1 MSWISPNLWPNPF
14 KMNLSYQHLIPASFS
29 DKSRVWIYQSNRVF
43 SLSEAL
49 TIEKILEDFTADWKS
64 HGTPVKGFGTLFFGQ
79 FIILMADEEVTGVS
93 GCSTDSSVRLIKAL
107 EEEYK
112 VSMFDRMNLAFYINE
127 KVQLLPFSQISYAID
142 KAFINKDTLF
152 FDNTVL
158 TKIEFLNSWIT
169 PLSASWLGKRM
180 LPQSHQ

>member
-1 MSWISPNLWPNPF
+1 
-14 KMNLSYQHLIPASFS
+14 MNLAYQHLIPSTFS
-29 DKSRVWIYQSNRVF
+29 DSSRVWIYQSNRIF
-43 SLSEAL
+43 TLSEAL

-112 VSMFDRMNLAFYINE
+112 VSMFDRMNLAFCINE
-127 KVQLLPFSQISYAID
+127 KVQLLPFTQLEYAVEKSFID
-142 KAFINKDTLF
+142 KETLF

-158 TKIEFLNSWIT
+158 TKADFLNRWIT
-169 PLSASWLGKRM
+169 PLNASWLGKRI
-180 LPQSHQ
+180 LPEPHQ

>member
-1 MSWISPNLWPNPF
+1 
-14 KMNLSYQHLIPASFS
+14 MNLSYQHLIPQEFS
-29 DKSRVWIYQSNRVF
+29 STSRVWIYQSSRIF
-43 SLSEAL
+43 TLSEAL

-112 VSMFDRMNLAFYINE
+112 VSMFDRMTLAFYINE
-127 KVQLLPFSQISYAID
+127 KVQLLPFSQINYAVE

-152 FDNTVL
+152 FDNTIL
-158 TKIEFLNSWIT
+158 TKAELLEKWIT
-169 PLSASWLGKRM
+169 PVSASWLGKRIQPLM
-180 LPQSHQ
+180 Q

>member
-1 MSWISPNLWPNPF
+1 MSLISPNLWPNPF

-29 DKSRVWIYQSNRVF
+29 DNSRVWIYQSSRVF
-43 SLSEAL
+43 TLSEAL
-49 TIEKILEDFTADWKS
+49 TIEKILEDFTTDWKS

-169 PLSASWLGKRM
+169 PLSASWLGKRL

>member
-1 MSWISPNLWPNPF
+1 
-14 KMNLSYQHLIPASFS
+14 MNLAYQYLIPSTFS
-29 DKSRVWIYQSNRVF
+29 DSSRVWIYQSSRVF
-43 SLSEAL
+43 TLSEAL

-64 HGTPVKGFGTLFFGQ
+64 HGTPVKGFGTMFFGQ
-79 FIILMADEEVTGVS
+79 FIILMADEEVTSVS

-127 KVQLLPFSQISYAID
+127 KVQLLPFSQLNYAID
-142 KAFINKDTLF
+142 KSFIVKETLF

-158 TKIEFLNSWIT
+158 TKAEMLDRWIT
-169 PLSASWLGKRM
+169 PLSSSWLGKRI
-180 LPQSHQ
+180 LPPVHE

>member
-1 MSWISPNLWPNPF
+1 
-14 KMNLSYQHLIPASFS
+14 MNLAYQHLIPSTFS
-29 DKSRVWIYQSNRVF
+29 DSSRVWIYQSNRIF

-112 VSMFDRMNLAFYINE
+112 VSMFDRMNLAFCINE
-127 KVQLLPFSQISYAID
+127 KVQLLPFTQLEYAVEKSFID
-142 KAFINKDTLF
+142 KETLF

-158 TKIEFLNSWIT
+158 TKADFLNRWIT
-169 PLSASWLGKRM
+169 PLKASWLGKRI
-180 LPQSHQ
+180 LPEAHQ

>member
-1 MSWISPNLWPNPF
+1 
-14 KMNLSYQHLIPASFS
+14 MNLSYQHLIPETFS
-29 DKSRVWIYQSNRVF
+29 HSSRVWIYQSNRVF
-43 SLSEAL
+43 TLSEAL

-93 GCSTDSSVRLIKAL
+93 GCSTDSSVRLIKAI
-107 EEEYK
+107 EEEFK

-127 KVQLLPFSQISYAID
+127 KVQLLPFSQLNYAID
-142 KAFINKDTLF
+142 KSFIDKDTLF

-158 TKIEFLNSWIT
+158 TKVEFMNRWIT
-169 PLSASWLGKRM
+169 PLSTSWLGKRI
-180 LPQSHQ
+180 LTQEHQ

>member
-1 MSWISPNLWPNPF
+1 
-14 KMNLSYQHLIPASFS
+14 MNLSYQHLIPQEFS
-29 DKSRVWIYQSNRVF
+29 SKSRVWIYQSSRIF
-43 SLSEAL
+43 TLSEAL

-112 VSMFDRMNLAFYINE
+112 VSMFDRMTLAFYINE
-127 KVQLLPFSQISYAID
+127 KVQLLPFSQINYAVE

-152 FDNTVL
+152 FDNTIL
-158 TKIEFLNSWIT
+158 TKAELLEKWIT
-169 PLSASWLGKRM
+169 PVSASWLGKRIQP
-180 LPQSHQ
+180 LVQ

>member
-1 MSWISPNLWPNPF
+1 
-14 KMNLSYQHLIPASFS
+14 MNLSYQHLVPEAFS
-29 DKSRVWIYQSNRVF
+29 DTSRVWIYQSNRVF
-43 SLSEAL
+43 TLSEAL

-112 VSMFDRMNLAFYINE
+112 VSMFDRMNLAFCIND
-127 KVQLLPFSQISYAID
+127 KVQLLPFSQLNYAID
-142 KAFINKDTLF
+142 KSFIDKETLF

-158 TKIEFLNSWIT
+158 NKAEFMNRWIT
-169 PLSASWLGKRM
+169 PLSISWLGKRI
-180 LPQSHQ
+180 LPQAHQ

>member
-1 MSWISPNLWPNPF
+1 
-14 KMNLSYQHLIPASFS
+14 MNLSYQHLIPQEFS
-29 DKSRVWIYQSNRVF
+29 STSRVWIYQSSRIF
-43 SLSEAL
+43 TLSEAL

-112 VSMFDRMNLAFYINE
+112 VSMFDRMTLAFYINE
-127 KVQLLPFSQISYAID
+127 KVQLLPFSQINYAVE

-152 FDNTVL
+152 FDNTIL
-158 TKIEFLNSWIT
+158 TKAELLEKWIT
-169 PLSASWLGKRM
+169 PVSASWLGKRIQP
-180 LPQSHQ
+180 LVQ

>member
-1 MSWISPNLWPNPF
+1 
-14 KMNLSYQHLIPASFS
+14 MNLSYQHLIPEDFS
-29 DKSRVWIYQSNRVF
+29 NTSRVWVYQCNRVF

-79 FIILMADEEVTGVS
+79 FIVLMADEAVTGVS

-127 KVQLLPFSQISYAID
+127 KIQLLPFSQLNYAID
-142 KAFINKDTLF
+142 KSFIEKDTLF

-158 TKIEFLNSWIT
+158 TKAELINRWIT
-169 PLSASWLGKRM
+169 PLSASWLGKRI
-180 LPQSHQ
+180 LPQVQQ

>member
-1 MSWISPNLWPNPF
+1 
-14 KMNLSYQHLIPASFS
+14 MNLSYQHLIPETFS
-29 DKSRVWIYQSNRVF
+29 DASRVWIYQSNRVF
-43 SLSEAL
+43 TLSEAL

-93 GCSTDSSVRLIKAL
+93 GCSTDSSVRLIKAI
-107 EEEYK
+107 EEEFK

-127 KVQLLPFSQISYAID
+127 KVQLLPFSQLNYAID
-142 KAFINKDTLF
+142 KSFIDKETLF

-158 TKIEFLNSWIT
+158 NKAEFMNRWIT
-169 PLSASWLGKRM
+169 PLSISLM
-180 LPQSHQ
+180 CL

>member
-1 MSWISPNLWPNPF
+1 
-14 KMNLSYQHLIPASFS
+14 MNLAYQHLIPSTFS
-29 DKSRVWIYQSNRVF
+29 DSSRVWIYQSNRIF

-64 HGTPVKGFGTLFFGQ
+64 PGTPVKGFGTLFFGQ

-112 VSMFDRMNLAFYINE
+112 VSMFDRMNLAFCINE
-127 KVQLLPFSQISYAID
+127 KVQLLPFTQLEYAVEQSFID
-142 KAFINKDTLF
+142 KETLF

-169 PLSASWLGKRM
+169 PLSASWLGQRM

>member
-1 MSWISPNLWPNPF
+1 
-14 KMNLSYQHLIPASFS
+14 MNLAYQHLIPSTFS
-29 DKSRVWIYQSNRVF
+29 DSSRVWIYQSNRIF

-112 VSMFDRMNLAFYINE
+112 VSMFDRMNLAFCINE
-127 KVQLLPFSQISYAID
+127 KVQLLPFTQLEYAVEKSFID
-142 KAFINKDTLF
+142 KETLF

-158 TKIEFLNSWIT
+158 TKADFLDRWIT
-169 PLSASWLGKRM
+169 PLKASWLGKRI
-180 LPQSHQ
+180 LPEAHQ